1 MDLSTEIT
9 GQLVGHLNDLGIET
23 HGSKDMEEDLKRREE
38 AVFAMDE
45 KRKRIKESFSLTP
58 QDLTTSQS
66 PKVESNQTAEGVQER
81 NAAKIQKSI
90 DGLTELA
97 DVFSKQQPT
106 TIGEIINA
114 FTVALNITEKRSRG
128 KRNVSQSERNKYV
141 LPDGTTFSIRVG
153 NHNASGDT
161 YIEFDFNQDYNFS
174 LTFKSRRS
182 KNTFKENP
190 NVLLDEKAYF
200 IEDIR
205 SYDGNALQEI
215 ALSLANFMRT
225 GEYIDTTGLAKT
237 NTSPKQSSS
246 DPEFFTVY
254 HGTANKFSRFDHSHM
269 GEGEGAQVY
278 GWGTYV
284 AVNRNTSLSY
294 AKKLVGIN
302 GWRFDGRPLY
312 KGYLNALKAPKI
324 LRKLLSEFNSTDE
337 MIRELNEYANS
348 STISLTHVLDRI
360 WLGVSRKEAKEL
372 ANELKREWKHLS
384 KDSRR
389 YLYRVEIPDNI
400 KRRFLEWHKP
410 IGNRLTD
417 LINGMLIG
425 QNVYFKPDITGR
437 DLYNSLASIFG
448 SKKKASIFLGSIDI
462 RGVHYYG
469 KTDGECYVVFDEND
483 LTIKGITE
491 MFKTRNGEVYG
502 YATPEGT
509 IYLDERIIKPE
520 HPIHEYTHLWDRVVR
535 SKNEALWNRGVE
547 LMKQTGL
554 WNEYLN
560 HPEYGQR
567 WMLLQA
573 SRLQLLRMHLTVL
586 HSKVNT
592 TSTKRMAGQG

>member
-1 MDLSTEIT
+1 MYADDVKQYAIEHGLTEDNGVDLSTEIT

-23 HGSKDMEEDLKRREE
+23 HGSKDMEEDLRRREDDDAIF
-38 AVFAMDE
+38 AVDYVPLTDDE
-45 KRKRIKESFSLTP
+45 KEDVFSYLDDEHAGRGIVIGDKNIYLVDHAGNDVKRGKGGIPYGF
-58 QDLTTSQS
+58 QCVF
-66 PKVESNQTAEGVQER
+66 KVA
-81 NAAKIQKSI
+81 I
-90 DGLTELA
+90 DGLSE
-97 DVFSKQQPT
+97 DVIQRFKSK
-106 TIGEIINA
+106 IE
-114 FTVALNITEKRSRG
+114 
-128 KRNVSQSERNKYV
+128 
-141 LPDGTTFSIRVG
+141 DGSIRSQNDV
-153 NHNASGDT
+153 DLWLKE
-161 YIEFDFNQDYNFS
+161 Y
-174 LTFKSRRS
+174 
-182 KNTFKENP
+182 FKEHGSHNSDSIVAQDRRTNVDDAGLDIEAPQGESIGGRGNQYSEGDLGTDFVKTGFDGINGARYMRVNRNNP
-190 NVLLDEKAYF
+190 N
-200 IEDIR
+200 
-205 SYDGNALQEI
+205 
-215 ALSLANFMRT
+215 T
-225 GEYIDTTGLAKT
+225 
-237 NTSPKQSSS
+237 
-246 DPEFFTVY
+246 PEFFTVY

-384 KDSRR
+384 RDSRR

-502 YATPEGT
+502 YATPKGA

-573 SRLQLLRMHLTVL
+573 SRPQLLRMHLTVL

-592 TSTKRMAGQG
+592 TSTKRMAEQG